1 MIKVS
6 WSTMT
11 PYRLTT
17 VGQDGLARI
26 WDVREAALKR
36 CATIRE
42 RDDFNSPIFQDSVKE
57 TNLENG
63 ETEGNESGSDVMLP
77 PIPARIEGQDGGSDQ
92 ESVAVVLEQNAQDN
106 GGIFIPP
113 LPAGAENGVGAE
125 VNGVQDANAGPVPGA
140 FVANNEIDEGV
151 VLLSRLLHGDVDMP
165 LQGAGTRSRTKK
177 VKVICLARC
186 PIGGHFATGSDD
198 GIGRIWL
205 DEDDI
210 KINKLDEAF
219 LDEDWD
225 AECVGPTTLQQ
236 NRIRDSVYR
245 TRGSSRGNNN
255 GMFATKYPAD
265 HSLYFTPILIL
276 YFLSQHQRRVHF

>member
-1 MIKVS
+1 
-6 WSTMT
+6 MT
-11 PYRLTT
+11 PYQLTT

-26 WDVREAALKR
+26 WDVREAAMKR
-36 CATIRE
+36 CTTIRE
-42 RDDFNSPIFQDSVKE
+42 RADYNSPIFHDNGGE
-57 TNLENG
+57 TSLGNG
-63 ETEGNESGSDVMLP
+63 EMEGNESGSDVMLP
-77 PIPARIEGQDGGSDQ
+77 PIPDRIEMQEAGSDQ
-92 ESVAVVLEQNAQDN
+92 ESVQVVMEQNAQGN
-106 GGIFIPP
+106 GGIFVPP

-125 VNGVQDANAGPVPGA
+125 INGGQNANAGPVPGA

-151 VLLSRLLHGDVDMP
+151 KLLSRLLHGDVDVP
-165 LQGAGTRSRTKK
+165 LQGAGTRSRRKK

-219 LDEDWD
+219 LDEDWN
-225 AECVGPTTLQQ
+225 AERIGPTALQQ
-236 NRIRDSVYR
+236 ARIRDSLNR

-255 GMFATKYPAD
+255 GMC
-265 HSLYFTPILIL
+265 LL
-276 YFLSQHQRRVHF
+276 